1 MFLDFL
7 NFIIPSQFPYALQ
20 LFAAGWLFSFKTKK
34 RPHFWPRF
42 AAGAAVFLV
51 TGWFVPDVLLAGF
64 FFVPAFV
71 LIPVAVLVL
80 VFMLNTDLKRVA
92 FIVISAFLLQHTTEC
107 VTWMRREAF
116 AVDAG
121 SAMWMALSFICYTV
135 SYVGAF
141 FLFVFRKDNPIPG
154 MKSWKMI
161 IMGGITFIIVYI
173 VREVINNLI
182 EINDIDFAVINITI
196 NLYSAIASIL
206 LFIVLYSVNNTDTL
220 AEDKRIL
227 QELLRREQDTYEMV
241 SENINSINY
250 KCHDLKHQI
259 QYLRDPINSE
269 EREKYI
275 QKLERDVMIYE
286 RMPKTGNAAL
296 DTTLANKCIYCEQK
310 DIEFVFLADAK
321 ALDFMEPTEIFSL
334 VGNAIDNAIECVVK
348 YPDKEKRQI
357 SMRVSDV
364 GNMLRIYIENYC
376 EEALR
381 IVGSEI
387 VTTKDDKLGHGFGL
401 KSMRYIVDKYH
412 GYMNVDQKDNLFFL
426 TILLPIER

>member
-1 MFLDFL
+1 
-7 NFIIPSQFPYALQ
+7 
-20 LFAAGWLFSFKTKK
+20 
-34 RPHFWPRF
+34 
-42 AAGAAVFLV
+42 
-51 TGWFVPDVLLAGF
+51 
-64 FFVPAFV
+64 
-71 LIPVAVLVL
+71 
-80 VFMLNTDLKRVA
+80 
-92 FIVISAFLLQHTTEC
+92 
-107 VTWMRREAF
+107 
-116 AVDAG
+116 
-121 SAMWMALSFICYTV
+121 
-135 SYVGAF
+135 
-141 FLFVFRKDNPIPG
+141 

-241 SENINSINY
+241 AENINSINY

-376 EEALR
+376 EEPLK

-387 VTTKDDKLGHGFGL
+387 VTTKDDKVGHGFGL
-401 KSMRYIVDKYH
+401 KSMRYIVV
-412 GYMNVDQKDNLFFL
+412 N
-426 TILLPIER
+426 TTAI

>member
-80 VFMLNTDLKRVA
+80 VFMLDTDLKRVV
-92 FIVISAFLLQHTTEC
+92 FIVISSFLLQHTTEC
-107 VTWMRREAF
+107 VTWMLREAF
-116 AVDAG
+116 AVEAG

-135 SYVGAF
+135 FYVAAF

-161 IMGGITFIIVYI
+161 IVGGITFIIVYI

-182 EINDIDFAVINITI
+182 EINNIDFAVINITI
-196 NLYSAIASIL
+196 NLYSAIASML
-206 LFIVLYSVNNTDTL
+206 LFVVLYSVNNTDTL

-241 SENINSINY
+241 AENINSINY

-376 EEALR
+376 EEPLK